1 MVVKTFL
8 FGKWLSAKERQ
19 VIDKH
24 LSRLFFPGG
33 QQSWKDRNIEK
44 HMVFVLEMQ
53 ITQVSEMIIV

>member
-19 VIDKH
+19 VIDKNF
-24 LSRLFFPGG
+24 SWVFFPGG
-33 QQSWKDRNIEK
+33 QESWEDKNIEK

-53 ITQVSEMIIV
+53 ITDVSEMIII